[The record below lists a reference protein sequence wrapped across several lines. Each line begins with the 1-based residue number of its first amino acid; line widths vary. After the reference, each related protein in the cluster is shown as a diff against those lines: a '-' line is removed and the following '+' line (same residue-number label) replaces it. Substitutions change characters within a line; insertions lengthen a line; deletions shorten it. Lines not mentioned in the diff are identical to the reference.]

1 MKFKTPTR
9 AAVTLTAGMLL
20 LVAATIGAQN
30 LSDNR
35 SEDRT
40 TARLV
45 CEMVTRYHIS
55 QGEIDDDV
63 SSHLLDHYVKQLD
76 AQKLYFTKSDIAGLE
91 KYRKQLDDLVKSGDV
106 DFAYEAFDLFAKRV
120 DQRVELAQKLID
132 EEHDFTVDERMS
144 TDYDE
149 MDWPASESEIQERWR
164 QQIKYELLSLKVD
177 DTPLDEA
184 RERLHKRYR
193 NIQRAIQQTEDF
205 EKLEMYLSALTHT
218 FDPHSSYMSPQTLE
232 DFQISMR
239 LRLQGI
245 GAALRSEDGYTVV
258 ASIVP
263 GGAADEDGRLQKNDK
278 ILAVDSGD
286 GSLQDIVE
294 MKLSKVVRLIRG
306 PEGTQ
311 VRLKVQKADEVI
323 NAETG
328 EVRKGSVDTYTLT
341 RQTIQLKEQEVKGEI
356 IETGQRLKS
365 GRRSRVGVI
374 NIPSFYR
381 DFDGARREEDGFK
394 SAARDVRAVLG
405 SFQKQGGV
413 DLVLIDLRMN
423 GGGALT
429 EAIEVTGL
437 FIDQGPVVLVKEQDE
452 VRYHEDEDEGVA
464 YSGPLVV
471 LCNRLSASASEIFAG
486 AIKDYGRGL
495 VIGDTSTHGKGTVQ
509 NVMTVPSRA
518 FAFLNPQQRG
528 ALKLTINQFY
538 RVNGQSTQ
546 KLGVKSDIILPSLLD
561 HMDLG
566 ESSMDNALESDRIDA
581 AEHAQYRLVT
591 PELIARL
598 QEASSQRIAA
608 DSEFKKVQE
617 DIERFKERKT
627 RKWVPLQEEVLRK
640 ERLLSKQEAEQA
652 EELTEQAD
660 AAEDGPVFPEGH
672 YNDEVLR
679 VSLDY
684 VEQLREMKTAQN

>member
-9 AAVTLTAGMLL
+9 AAVALSVGMLL

-45 CEMVTRYHIS
+45 CEMVTKYHIS
-55 QGEIDDDV
+55 QGEIDDRT
-63 SSHLLDHYVKQLD
+63 SSELLDHYIKQLD
-76 AQKLYFTKSDIAGLE
+76 SQKLYFTKSDIDDLE
-91 KYRKQLDDLVKSGDV
+91 KHRKQLDDLVKAGNV
-106 DFAYEAFDLFAKRV
+106 DFAYDVFDLFARRV
-120 DQRVELAQKLID
+120 DERVALAQQLID
-132 EEHDFTVDERMS
+132 AEHDFTVDEQMS
-144 TDYDE
+144 TDYDNIA
-149 MDWPASESEIQERWR
+149 WPSSDAELRERWR
-164 QQIKYELLSLKVD
+164 QQIKYELLSLIVD
-177 DTPLDEA
+177 DTELKEA

-245 GAALRSEDGYTVV
+245 GAALRSEDGYTIV

-263 GGAADEDGRLQKNDK
+263 GGAADKDGRLKKNDK

-286 GSLQDIVE
+286 GTMQDIVE
-294 MKLSKVVRLIRG
+294 MKLTKVVRLIRG
-306 PEGTQ
+306 TEGTQ

-323 NAETG
+323 NADTG
-328 EVRKGSVDTYTLT
+328 EVRKGEIETFTLT
-341 RQTIQLKEQEVKGEI
+341 RQVIQLKEQEVKGEI
-356 IETGQRLKS
+356 IESGERLQN
-365 GRRSRVGVI
+365 GRRARIGVI

-381 DFDGARREEDGFK
+381 DFDGARRHEDGFK
-394 SAARDVRAVLG
+394 SAARDVRAVLD

-452 VRYHEDEDEGVA
+452 VRYHEDEDRGVA

-495 VIGDTSTHGKGTVQ
+495 VIGDVATHGKGTVQ
-509 NVMTVPSRA
+509 NVMTVPIRA
-518 FAFLNPQQRG
+518 FAFLNPQPRG

-546 KLGVKSDIILPSLLD
+546 KLGVKSDVVLPSLLD

-566 ESSMDNALESDRIDA
+566 ESSMDNALESDRIDG
-581 AEHAQYRLVT
+581 AEHSDYHLVT
-591 PELIARL
+591 PDLIARL
-598 QEASSQRIAA
+598 QEASSQRIAS
-608 DSEFKKVQE
+608 DSEFQKIRE

-640 ERLLSKQEAEQA
+640 ERLLSKKEAEQA
-652 EELTEQAD
+652 DELTEQAEAD
-660 AAEDGPVFPEGH
+660 DGPVFPEGNH
-672 YNDEVLR
+672 NDEVLR

-684 VEQLREMKTAQN
+684 FDQLKEMKTAQN

>member
-9 AAVTLTAGMLL
+9 AAVTLTIGMLL

-30 LSDNR
+30 LTDDR

-45 CEMVTRYHIS
+45 CDMITRYHIS
-55 QGEIDDDV
+55 QGAIDDKA
-63 SSHLLDHYVKQLD
+63 SGKLLDHYIKQLD
-76 AQKLYFTKSDIAGLE
+76 PQKLYFVKSDVTGLE
-91 KYRKQLDDLVKSGDV
+91 KYRTQLDDLVKAGNV
-106 DFAYEAFDLFAKRV
+106 DFAYETFDLFSKRV
-120 DQRVELAQKLID
+120 DQRVELAQRLID
-132 EEHDFTVDERMS
+132 AEHDFTLDEQMS

-149 MDWPASESEIQERWR
+149 MDWPASESGLNERWR
-164 QQIKYELLSLKVD
+164 QWIKYELLSLIVD
-177 DTPLDEA
+177 DVKLKEA

-245 GAALRSEDGYTVV
+245 GAALRSEDGYTIV

-263 GGAADEDGRLQKNDK
+263 GGAADKDGRLKKDDK

-286 GSLQDIVE
+286 GVLQDIVE

-306 PEGTQ
+306 TEGTQ
-311 VRLKVQKADEVI
+311 VKLKVQKADEVL

-328 EVRKGSVDTYTLT
+328 EVRKGEVETFTLT

-356 IETGQRLKS
+356 IESAERLKG
-365 GRRSRVGVI
+365 GRKARLGVI
-374 NIPSFYR
+374 NVPSFYR
-381 DFDGARREEDGFK
+381 DFDGARRHEDGFK
-394 SAARDVRAVLG
+394 SATRDVRTVLED
-405 SFQKQGGV
+405 FQKQGGV
-413 DLVLIDLRMN
+413 DLVVVDLRMN

-437 FIDQGPVVLVKEQDE
+437 FIDHGPVVLVKEQNE

-464 YSGPLVV
+464 WSGPLVV
-471 LCNRLSASASEIFAG
+471 LVNRLSASASEIFAG

-495 VIGDTSTHGKGTVQ
+495 VIGDTATHGKGTVQ
-509 NVMTVPSRA
+509 NVMPVPSRA

-546 KLGVKSDIILPSLLD
+546 KLGVKSDVVLPSLLD

-581 AEHAQYRLVT
+581 AEHEQYRLIS
-591 PELIARL
+591 PDLIARL

-608 DSEFKKVQE
+608 DEDFQKLQQ

-627 RKWVPLQEEVLRK
+627 RKWVPLEEDVLRK
-640 ERLLSKQEAEQA
+640 ERLLSKKEQEEAEKL
-652 EELTEQAD
+652 EEQAD
-660 AAEDGPVFPEGH
+660 ADEGPIFPEGH

-679 VSLDY
+679 VALDY
-684 VEQLREMKTAQN
+684 ASLVKEMKTAQN